1 MVSSPRSM
9 PKLSFRTFATGASP
23 LVVQEA
29 FETTWCLAG
38 SYLPSLT
45 PRTIVMSSFFAG
57 AEMMTFLAPPD
68 VTWPRALVASVK
80 SPVDSITRSTPM
92 SAHLIFSRS
101 RSAVT
106 VTRLPSTSRWPSLAA
121 TEPA

>member
-1 MVSSPRSM
+1 
-9 PKLSFRTFATGASP
+9 
-23 LVVQEA
+23 
-29 FETTWCLAG
+29 
-38 SYLPSLT
+38 
-45 PRTIVMSSFFAG
+45 MSSFFAG

-68 VTWPRALVASVK
+68 VAWPRALVASVK